1 MMYEP
6 ILRPIKGLNVV
17 RILMTVCVLEF
28 FGPWVKDYSESHV
41 FNPDWVG
48 HARVH
53 MMWLLGFFLF
63 SGIANLYLIW
73 FARPKRLVHLYVSL
87 MWLSA
92 NLLGF
97 WLAVLALPLYD
108 GSLVVP
114 HHHVYILG
122 IEENV
127 FVFGVLSIIW
137 AAAFCLLHFRVRP
150 QVLKV
155 AV

>member
-1 MMYEP
+1 MYEP
-6 ILRPIKGLNVV
+6 VSTKTPELLVV
-17 RILMTVCVLEF
+17 RILLTVCVMEF
-28 FGPWVKDYSESHV
+28 FGPWYKDYSDSHL

-73 FARPKRLVHLYVSL
+73 FARPLRLANLYVSC
-87 MWLSA
+87 MWLGA

-97 WLAVLALPLYD
+97 WLSVLTVSHYD
-108 GSLVVP
+108 GLIVVP

-122 IEENV
+122 VEENV
-127 FVFGVLSIIW
+127 FVFSVLSVVYLG
-137 AAAFCLLHFRVRP
+137 ALGLLRFRVQP
-150 QVLKV
+150 MV
-155 AV
+155 APSAS